1 LKESEEKLEQ
11 TELKLKD
18 SEIQRE
24 NLESVQNSK
33 SNDKSMFIFLTN
45 RLKLK
50 H

>member
-11 TELKLKD
+11 TEIKLQD
-18 SEIQRE
+18 SEIQGA

-33 SNDKSMFIFLTN
+33 SNDKSMFIFFTN

>member
-1 LKESEEKLEQ
+1 MKESEEKLEQ
-11 TELKLKD
+11 TEIKLQD
-18 SEIQRE
+18 SEIQRA

-33 SNDKSMFIFLTN
+33 SMFIFFTN